1 MPLAPHK
8 SPMNASLV
16 FPLFLLAPQV
26 LSPPSDVVP
35 TFITEGRGVQIY
47 RCSEKESTYQWVFTS
62 PEATLFDHTTHQQ
75 VAIHGAGPSWIWK
88 DGSSI
93 VGNVLQ
99 TTPSPDPASLPWLLL
114 EAHTT
119 GSIPGALTPITRI
132 RRSDTHGG
140 NPPVTG
146 CDADHANAVARV
158 PYTAT
163 YLFYR

>member
-1 MPLAPHK
+1 
-8 SPMNASLV
+8 MNASLV
-16 FPLFLLAPQV
+16 LFLFLLGAQA

-35 TFITEGRGVQIY
+35 AFITEGRGVQIY
-47 RCSEKESTYQWVFTS
+47 RCSEKENAYQWIFQA
-62 PEATLFDHTTHQQ
+62 PEATLFDHITHQQ
-75 VAIHGAGPSWIWK
+75 VATHGAGPSWTWK

-99 TTPSPDPASLPWLLL
+99 NSPSPDPASLPWLLL

-119 GSIPGALTPITRI
+119 GSITGALTPITRV

-140 NPPVTG
+140 NPPVTP
-146 CDADHANAVARV
+146 CDAPHANTVARV

-163 YLFYR
+163 YSFYQ

>member
-1 MPLAPHK
+1 
-8 SPMNASLV
+8 MNA
-16 FPLFLLAPQV
+16 FLFLFLFLPGVQT
-26 LSPPSDVVP
+26 LSPPSDVAP
-35 TFITEGRGVQIY
+35 AFTTEGRGVQIY
-47 RCSEKESTYQWVFTS
+47 RCSEKDATYQWIFEA

-75 VAIHGAGPSWIWK
+75 VATHGAGPAWTWK

-99 TTPSPDPASLPWLLL
+99 NSPSPDPSSIPWLLL

-119 GSIPGALTPITRI
+119 GTTIGALTPITRV

-140 NPPVTG
+140 IPPVTG
-146 CDADHANAVARV
+146 CDAAHANTVARV

-163 YLFYR
+163 YLFYQ